1 MIARERSDKTMEFFR
16 NPNFR
21 FVGAMKPAFTVSAI
35 LVFVSIIA
43 MLIHGGPRLSIDFT
57 GGSVLQVKMAPVPT
71 VSEIRSALEDQGYA
85 GIQVTE
91 FGSVDEFLITF
102 PTPDDVV
109 AAAESGDEKAIN
121 TGVTTVSG
129 EKTLD
134 AAQILLTDLRSGLP
148 GTEIELR
155 REESVGPKIGG
166 ELRTAAIN
174 SVVAALALI
183 VIYISI
189 RFVFRYGIA
198 AIMALVHDVT
208 LTLGVFSL
216 MNFEISLQIIAA
228 FLTIIGYSLNDTI
241 VVFDRIRENMKL
253 RRKES
258 YREVI
263 NRSINE
269 CLSRTLLTS
278 VTTFFVAATL
288 YFIGGPVIHD
298 FAFALC
304 FGVIVGTYSSMFIA
318 SPILVWWYE
327 RRIMDKKR
335 MALDM

>member
-1 MIARERSDKTMEFFR
+1 MEFFK
-16 NPNFR
+16 NPNIN
-21 FVGAMKPAFTVSAI
+21 FVGAMKVAFSLSAA
-35 LVFVSIIA
+35 LVIISA
-43 MLIHGGPRLSIDFT
+43 VLMLIHGGPRLSIDFT
-57 GGSVLQVKMAPVPT
+57 GGSVLQVKIAPTPAVQD
-71 VSEIRSALEDQGYA
+71 IRSALESQGYE
-85 GIQVTE
+85 GVQVTE
-91 FGSVDEFLITF
+91 FGSADEFLITF
-102 PTPDDVV
+102 PMPDT
-109 AAAESGDEKAIN
+109 EME
-121 TGVTTVSG
+121 
-129 EKTLD
+129 TLD
-134 AAQILLTDLRSGLP
+134 AAQLLLNELRTGLP
-148 GTEIELR
+148 GAEIELR

-166 ELRTAAIN
+166 ELRTAAAN
-174 SVVAALALI
+174 SIVAALALI
-183 VIYISI
+183 VLYITF

-208 LTLGVFSL
+208 LTLGIFSL
-216 MNFEISLQIIAA
+216 LNLELSLSIIAA

-241 VVFDRIRENMKL
+241 VVFDRIRENMKM

-258 YREVI
+258 YRNVI

-269 CLSRTLLTS
+269 CLSRTVLTS

-288 YFIGGPVIHD
+288 YFMGGPVIHD

-335 MALDM
+335 MAVDM

>member
-1 MIARERSDKTMEFFR
+1 MEFFQ
-16 NPNFR
+16 NPKIN
-21 FVGAMKPAFTVSAI
+21 FVGAMKPAFMISAI
-35 LVFVSIIA
+35 LVVVSLVTLFS
-43 MLIHGGPRLSIDFT
+43 MGGPRLSIDFT
-57 GGSVLQVKMAPVPT
+57 GGSVLQVKIDPVPT
-71 VSEIRSALEDQGYA
+71 VGEIRSALEGQGYE
-85 GIQVTE
+85 GVQVTE

-102 PTPDDVV
+102 PTPDEVV
-109 AAAESGDEKAIN
+109 ELAAAGDEKARN
-121 TGVTTVSG
+121 TGVSTVSG
-129 EKTLD
+129 ERTLD
-134 AAQILLTDLRSGLP
+134 AAQILLGDLRSGLS
-148 GTEIELR
+148 GSEIELR

-166 ELRTAAIN
+166 ELRTAALN
-174 SVVAALALI
+174 SIVAALALI
-183 VIYISI
+183 VIYITV

-208 LTLGVFSL
+208 LTLGVFAL
-216 MNFEISLQIIAA
+216 LNLEVSLQIIAA

-269 CLSRTLLTS
+269 CLSRTMLTS
-278 VTTFFVAATL
+278 LTTMFVALTL
-288 YFIGGPVIHD
+288 YFFGGPVIHD

-327 RRIMDKKR
+327 RRIRDKKR
-335 MALDM
+335 MAMDM

>member
-1 MIARERSDKTMEFFR
+1 MEFFT
-16 NPNFR
+16 NPKIN
-21 FVGAMKPAFTVSAI
+21 FVGTMKPAFTLSAT
-35 LVFVSIIA
+35 LVVISA
-43 MLIHGGPRLSIDFT
+43 VLMLIHGGPRLSIDFT
-57 GGSVLQVKMAPVPT
+57 GGSVLQVKIAPVPE
-71 VSEIRSALEDQGYA
+71 VQDIRSALESKGYE

-91 FGSVDEFLITF
+91 FGSADEFLITF
-102 PTPDDVV
+102 PTPDTSI
-109 AAAESGDEKAIN
+109 E
-121 TGVTTVSG
+121 
-129 EKTLD
+129 TLD
-134 AAQILLTDLRSGLP
+134 AAQLLLNDLRSGLP
-148 GTEIELR
+148 GAEIELR

-174 SVVAALALI
+174 SIVAALALI
-183 VIYISI
+183 VLYITF

-208 LTLGVFSL
+208 LTLGIFSL
-216 MNFEISLQIIAA
+216 LNFELSLSIIAA

-253 RRKES
+253 RRKEG
-258 YREVI
+258 YRDVI

-269 CLSRTLLTS
+269 CLSRTVLTS
-278 VTTFFVAATL
+278 LTTFFVAATL
-288 YFIGGPVIHD
+288 YFMGGPVIHD

-327 RRIMDKKR
+327 RRSADKKR
-335 MALDM
+335 VAVEM

>member
-1 MIARERSDKTMEFFR
+1 MEFFK
-16 NPNFR
+16 NPSIN
-21 FVGAMKPAFTVSAI
+21 FVGAMKPAFTLSTALVIISAV
-35 LVFVSIIA
+35 L

-57 GGSVLQVKMAPVPT
+57 GGSVLQVKMAPVPE
-71 VSEIRSALEDQGYA
+71 VQNIRSALEGKGYA
-85 GIQVTE
+85 GVQVTE
-91 FGSVDEFLITF
+91 FGSADEFLIT
-102 PTPDDVV
+102 V
-109 AAAESGDEKAIN
+109 AAPEQ
-121 TGVTTVSG
+121 TV
-129 EKTLD
+129 ETLD
-134 AAQILLTDLRSGLP
+134 AAQVLLNDLRAELP

-166 ELRTAAIN
+166 ELRTAAAN
-174 SVVAALALI
+174 SIVAALSLI
-183 VIYISI
+183 VLYITF

-208 LTLGVFSL
+208 LTLGIFSL
-216 MNFEISLQIIAA
+216 LNLEISLSIIAA

-269 CLSRTLLTS
+269 CLSRTVLTS
-278 VTTFFVAATL
+278 VTTFIVAVVL
-288 YFIGGPVIHD
+288 YVLGGPVIHD

-318 SPILVWWYE
+318 SPILVWWSE
-327 RRIMDKKR
+327 RRLADKKR
-335 MALDM
+335 MATDM